1 MTITLTMQE
10 DWELWEEANQNC
22 LQPSEREPFE
32 IIRQMPKQLGQGYIR
47 DIEVHPE
54 LWVMIWDCEYHDDM
68 LMKISEWNH
77 PLEFWVFL
85 SGKIIDEYGGQLGEG
100 YTSIS
105 GSGVQRQM
113 IVKSPKSRR
122 VGVSIH
128 TLPDVL
134 VTFFPD
140 ETGEIPQQL
149 RLLDKGNDWQT
160 LLYPETTMA
169 IQGIAQQII
178 NCPFQGMTKRMY
190 LQAKVLE
197 LVALQLAP
205 ILSAQ
210 NKLQPS
216 PRLKP
221 DTIAR
226 IHYAKEILL
235 SRLENPPSLLEL
247 SQIVGVSDRTLRR
260 GFKEM
265 FGTTVFGYLSNI
277 RMEQAEQLLREG
289 KLSVAEVANL
299 SGYSQQGHFA
309 AAFKR
314 KFGITP
320 RECLSGKI
328 NILAS

>member
-1 MTITLTMQE
+1 MTITLTMKE
-10 DWELWEEANQNC
+10 DWELWAEANCNS
-22 LQPSEREPFE
+22 LQQPEPFE
-32 IIRQMPKQLGQGYIR
+32 ILRQMPKQFGKGYLR
-47 DIEVHPE
+47 DIEVHPD
-54 LWVMIWDCEYHDDM
+54 LCLTIWDCEYHDDV
-68 LMKISEWNH
+68 LCKVPEWDH
-77 PLEFWVFL
+77 PLQFGVYL
-85 SGKIIDEYGGQLGEG
+85 CGKVIDEYGGQLGEG
-100 YTSIS
+100 YTCIS

-113 IVKSPKSRR
+113 ITESPKSRR
-122 VGVSIH
+122 VGVDIH
-128 TLPDVL
+128 LPPDL
-134 VTFFPD
+134 LATFFPD

-149 RLLDKGNDWQT
+149 RLLAKGNDWQS
-160 LLYPETTMA
+160 LLYPKTTSA
-169 IQGIAQQII
+169 IQGVAQQIV

-197 LVALQLAP
+197 LMALQLAP

-210 NKLQPS
+210 DGLQRS

-226 IHYAKEILL
+226 IHLAREILL
-235 SRLENPPSLLEL
+235 AHLENPPSLLEL

-260 GFKEM
+260 GFQEL
-265 FGTTVFGYLSNI
+265 FGTTVLGYLSSI
-277 RMEQAEQLLREG
+277 RMQQAEQLLREG

-320 RECLSGKI
+320 RECLSGKR

>member
-1 MTITLTMQE
+1 MTIILTMKE
-10 DWELWEEANQNC
+10 DWELWAEASHNSPQ
-22 LQPSEREPFE
+22 QPGQEPFE
-32 IIRQMPKQLGQGYIR
+32 ILRPMPKRLGKGYIR
-47 DIEVHPE
+47 DIEVHPH
-54 LWVMIWDCEYHDDM
+54 LWLEIWDCEYHNDV
-68 LMKISEWNH
+68 LCKIPEWDH
-77 PLEFWVFL
+77 PLQFCVYL
-85 SGKIIDEYGGQLGEG
+85 SGKVIDEYGKQSGEG
-100 YTSIS
+100 YTCIS

-113 IVKSPKSRR
+113 TLKFSKSRR
-122 VGVSIH
+122 MGVDIQMPAD
-128 TLPDVL
+128 LL
-134 VTFFPD
+134 AAFFPD
-140 ETGEIPQQL
+140 EKGEIPQQL
-149 RLLDKGNDWQT
+149 RLFAKGNDWQT
-160 LLYPETTMA
+160 LLYPETTTA
-169 IQGIAQQII
+169 IAGIAQQII

-197 LVALQLAP
+197 LMALQLAP

-226 IHYAKEILL
+226 IHLAREILL

-247 SQIVGVSDRTLRR
+247 SQIVGVSDRNLRR
-260 GFKEM
+260 GFQEL
-265 FGTTVFGYLSNI
+265 FGTTVFGYLCSI

-289 KLSVAEVANL
+289 NLSVAEVANL

-320 RECLSGKI
+320 RECLSGKR